1 MTALALNI
9 GHSMYRFC
17 DKHPERLQRS
27 KLTHSDLQMTFILHH
42 SVKMQTDVL
51 KTNSIGIVYLTDVCS
66 CLPTLGD
73 M

>member
-9 GHSMYRFC
+9 GHRFY

-51 KTNSIGIVYLTDVCS
+51 RNRIVLVLYT
-66 CLPTLGD
+66 
-73 M
+73 